1 MCRVAITLEAAA
13 LPFGPAGDVLFVPM
27 RVTGG
32 TVTGLG
38 PARTVAYG
46 TDFGSM
52 FADEQFVHNGNLMVG
67 DPAGNVLLWF
77 DGTSQ
82 GEEGAYDGVI
92 EGTLPG
98 PLPSRFAVRVVST
111 NPLWKTLNKKPL
123 QGIGSFDGAS
133 GTLAFA
139 LLAGMDGEPPVIL

>member
-1 MCRVAITLEAAA
+1 MTMCRVAITFEAAT
-13 LPFGPAGDVLFVPM
+13 LPIGPAGDVLFLPM

-38 PARTVAYG
+38 PARAVVYG
-46 TDFGSM
+46 TDFASV
-52 FADEQFVHNGNLMVG
+52 FADEKFVHNGNLVVS

-82 GEEGAYDGVI
+82 AEEGAYDGVI

-98 PLPSRFAVRVVST
+98 PLPSRLSVRVVST
-111 NPLWKTLNKKPL
+111 NPLWKSLNKLPL
-123 QGIGSFDGAS
+123 LGVGSFDGANR
-133 GTLAFA
+133 TLAFA
-139 LLAGMDGEPPVIL
+139 LLVHGAWI